1 MPRPR
6 CGWRSWTT
14 AVGGSGRAPCS
25 SFNYVAPNRK
35 RIGLNTKPG
44 LFEAVAGRSF
54 DTWCGVGFENLCLKN
69 LPVVLENLG
78 IPPESVLDF
87 GPFFRQG
94 SRGGDGEAS
103 KVGKGLQIDLVLR
116 RKGGILTLIECKF
129 RSRPVGLSVVRDMER
144 KIEFL
149 AAPRSMTVERILLC
163 AGEVTADLASAGYFH
178 RIGGVEVLF

>member
-1 MPRPR
+1 MRKNPIAFGSCASMMFSCRNSSAAERRRSPCYDVRSPRSGR
-6 CGWRSWTT
+6 NWGLST

-44 LFEAVAGRSF
+44 LFEAVAWRSF

-78 IPPESVLDF
+78 IPLESVLDF

-144 KIEFL
+144 KI
-149 AAPRSMTVERILLC
+149 
-163 AGEVTADLASAGYFH
+163 
-178 RIGGVEVLF
+178 